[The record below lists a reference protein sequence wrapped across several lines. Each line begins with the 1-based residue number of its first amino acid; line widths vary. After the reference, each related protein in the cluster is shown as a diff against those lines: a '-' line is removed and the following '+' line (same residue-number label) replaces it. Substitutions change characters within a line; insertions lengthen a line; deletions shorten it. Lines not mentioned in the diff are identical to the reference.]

1 MHLPMVW
8 YAALAV
14 AFATIAVAELADK
27 TQLVTIS
34 QACRYPAMPV
44 LAGSAAALIVL
55 TAIGAAAG
63 TVLYIF
69 LPPDVLSVVAGVLFL
84 VFGAYMV
91 WRWHRGRQADPECE
105 VDPEGEEAEC
115 ETGNLR
121 IFASTFGLVALAE
134 LGDKTQLAV
143 VALTGEYG
151 NPLAVF
157 IGASLA
163 LVLVSAVGVLA
174 GRVVARK
181 LSLARIELVAAAL
194 FIVLGV
200 IFLLGAL

>member
-1 MHLPMVW
+1 MVW
-8 YAALAV
+8 YVALAI

-34 QACRYPAMPV
+34 QACRYPAAPV
-44 LAGSAAALIVL
+44 LAGSAAALILV
-55 TAIGAAAG
+55 TAIGVAGG
-63 TVLYIF
+63 TVLYIL
-69 LPPDVLSVVAGVLFL
+69 LPPSALGLIAGILFL
-84 VFGAYMV
+84 VFGAFMV
-91 WRWHRGRQADPECE
+91 WRWHKGRTKDPGCEADEEETEC
-105 VDPEGEEAEC
+105 VEG
-115 ETGNLR
+115 NFR
-121 IFASTFGLVALAE
+121 IFGSTFALVALAE
-134 LGDKTQLAV
+134 MGDKTQLAV

-151 NPLAVF
+151 SPYAVF

-163 LVLVSAVGVLA
+163 LVLISAIGVVA

-181 LSLARIELVAAAL
+181 VSLAHIELVAAAL

>member
-1 MHLPMVW
+1 MVW
-8 YAALAV
+8 YVALAV

-34 QACRYPAMPV
+34 QACRYPAAPV
-44 LAGSAAALIVL
+44 LAGSAAALIMV
-55 TAIGAAAG
+55 TAIGVAGG
-63 TVLYIF
+63 TVLYLL
-69 LPPDVLSVVAGVLFL
+69 LPPDALSLIAGVLFL
-84 VFGAYMV
+84 VFGAFMV
-91 WRWHRGRQADPECE
+91 WRWHRGRRVDPECE
-105 VDPEGEEAEC
+105 VDAEAEDGAEC

-151 NPLAVF
+151 NPYAVF

-163 LVLVSAVGVLA
+163 LVLVSAIGVAA

-181 LSLARIELVAAAL
+181 VSLAHIELVAAAL

-200 IFLLGAL
+200 VFLLGAL